1 MADISICPAIRMPPS
16 FRGVS
21 SVAFG
26 AGRSSYGRHRRKVC
40 PWPDSNR
47 RPSLTGLL
55 CHLSYKDI
63 YPFRGTLQA
72 LNGFSCVPWLLP
84 LSGEGNGPCRPHA
97 DSLGMGPDEAGT
109 PPGKERRR
117 PLLMPPRCRATAA
130 LATGPCLKPLPWY
143 QYTPDFRL
151 WRVI

>member
-21 SVAFG
+21 SVALG

-47 RPSLTGLL
+47 HTPHTGAALP
-55 CHLSYKDI
+55 I
-63 YPFRGTLQA
+63 ELQGHIPLFGVRCR
-72 LNGFSCVPWLLP
+72 LNGFSCLPWPLP
-84 LSGEGNGPCRPHA
+84 LSGEGNGNGPRRPHA

-109 PPGKERRR
+109 PPGR
-117 PLLMPPRCRATAA
+117 
-130 LATGPCLKPLPWY
+130 
-143 QYTPDFRL
+143 
-151 WRVI
+151 